1 MEYKISGTILTIED
15 AISIDISEYAAE
27 HPVDLALN
35 TDPDGKLTLGTGRPC
50 AVISL
55 PPAKRKISVGE
66 PDDFGFCV
74 LTDEGIVFD
83 AEKVKVAGITGCRGG
98 TFNGTGGAC
107 SSDSAAFALESM
119 TGGTNTL
126 LYDDAGRPSV
136 MVRIPA
142 FKWSDVWEDGD
153 DALCSAF
160 IAGGKELD
168 CIYISKYLNVIEYGR
183 AYSLPGRDPAH
194 TIDLERA
201 RKACANKGRGWHLM
215 TNAEWMAL
223 AFWCRKNGIA
233 PGGNNFCGKNINA
246 PHEHGILSHGGSLGV
261 PKEGRTLTGSGPVSW
276 NHDGTFAGISDL
288 HGNIWDMVSGLRLM
302 DGEIQIIPDNNSA
315 LNVDESENSRL
326 WRAILP
332 DGSLVDPGTE
342 GTLKLDGKEE
352 GSPEEKQFVVKGG
365 AILSDAVANPQYNG
379 DIKGGHFGYTMMLLK
394 DLEARDGIKVPDIL
408 KKIGICPIS
417 EDIGP
422 DRLFLRSYGERTPI
436 RGGSWFD
443 KANAGLWEL
452 YMRDHRHFIYPD
464 IGFRSAYIDV

>member
-1 MEYKISGTILTIED
+1 MEYKISGTIMTIED
-15 AISIDISEYAAE
+15 TVSIDISEYAAE
-27 HPVDLALN
+27 QPVELALN
-35 TDPDGKLTLGTGRPC
+35 RDADGRLTLKPGKRC
-50 AVISL
+50 ALLSL
-55 PPAKRKISVGE
+55 PPAKRRISVGQ

-74 LTDEGIVFD
+74 LKDEGIELE
-83 AEKVKVAGITGCRGG
+83 AGKIKVTEITDTCGDTVTSGEDK
-98 TFNGTGGAC
+98 
-107 SSDSAAFALESM
+107 SLWDSASFALESL
-119 TGGTNTL
+119 TGGSNTL
-126 LYDDAGRPSV
+126 LYDDLGRPSV

-142 FKWSDVWEDGD
+142 FKWSDVWEEGD
-153 DALCSAF
+153 DSLCSAF

-183 AYSLPGRDPAH
+183 AYSLPGKDPAH

-201 RKACANKGRGWHLM
+201 RTACANKGRGWHLM

-223 AFWCRKNGIA
+223 AFWCQKNGIR

-246 PHEHGILSHGGSLGV
+246 PHEHGVLSHGESLGV
-261 PKEGRTLTGSGPVSW
+261 PKKGRTLTGSGPVSW
-276 NHDGTFAGISDL
+276 NHDGTPAGISDL

-302 DGEIQIIPDNNSA
+302 DGEIQVIPDNDSA

-332 DGSLVDPGTE
+332 DGSLVDPGTK
-342 GTLKLDGKEE
+342 GTLKLDGKEA
-352 GSPEEKQFVVKGG
+352 GSPEEKQFTLKGG
-365 AILSDAVANPQYNG
+365 AILSDTVVNPQYTGN
-379 DIKGGHFGYTMMLLK
+379 IKGGHFGYTMMLLK
-394 DLEARDGIKVPDIL
+394 DLKAKEGIKVPDIL
-408 KKIGICPIS
+408 KKIGIFPIS

-464 IGFRSAYIDV
+464 IGFRSTYIDI